1 MARLYVI
8 DGRIIKMGS
17 RYYISMP
24 KEKEKVARELHGK
37 KVTLIVV
44 VDDE

>member
-1 MARLYVI
+1 MGQMFVLS
-8 DGRIIKMGS
+8 GRIIKMGD

-24 KEKEKVARELHGK
+24 KEKEKIAKQLHGK

-44 VDDE
+44 VEDE